1 MEHEHAFYNKS
12 PQWDMNRIR
21 TNKDKNLNAWFLQT
35 MDPITEGT
43 KIPDVEHSGPLK
55 TPYIKGFFLLKKAS
69 PVVKSSSPAHK
80 TVLWTSSKAWGQSY
94 AVY

>member
-1 MEHEHAFYNKS
+1 
-12 PQWDMNRIR
+12 
-21 TNKDKNLNAWFLQT
+21 

-43 KIPDVEHSGPLK
+43 KIPDVEHSGPLE

-80 TVLWTSSKAWGQSY
+80 TVL
-94 AVY
+94 